1 MKTQYKHEPRAV
13 PLIPQESAQQ
23 QQDADRIADLE
34 NKLNKI
40 SRSVRKLESTV
51 DALASAINR
60 INLNK

>member
-13 PLIPQESAQQ
+13 PSIPQESVQP